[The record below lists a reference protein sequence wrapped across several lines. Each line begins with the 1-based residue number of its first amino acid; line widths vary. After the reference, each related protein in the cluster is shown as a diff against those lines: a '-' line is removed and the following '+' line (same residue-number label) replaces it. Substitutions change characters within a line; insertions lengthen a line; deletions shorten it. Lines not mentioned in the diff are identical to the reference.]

1 MTLQLQAER
10 PATTFDV
17 FISYRRVETSYAA
30 GWLHEY
36 FASRLG
42 QERVFLDIDAIRP
55 GLDFMSV
62 IESAVATAKV
72 MLVLIGPRWASQA
85 DGTSRLADP
94 SDPVRVE
101 VELALAR
108 DLLVIPLL
116 LDDAPMPTHDRL
128 PSSMARLAELNAVR
142 ISRDLFRQQLDN
154 LLEVIADVLPEA
166 TDLSPPVDPPPY
178 PARVA
183 ATANRDPDG
192 EHRPRLLSK
201 LSLIYGDILRQ
212 ALHDDQVVE
221 MPLRL
226 RERPE
231 KVRRL
236 ADVLLPHGRRTDRLV
251 AEGATLLDVLDKHA
265 GMDGDGLLIVGEPG
279 AGKSVALVALAAEL
293 LVRAQR
299 DPQHPVPVY
308 LPLKHWGR
316 RRLPFSTWL
325 VQELVDLYEM
335 PGPLAQR
342 WTSGGQL
349 FFLLDGLDE
358 LPRREDR
365 IACVAGISSFQRFG
379 RQHRLPL
386 IVAARPYEYDTLPEP
401 LELENAI
408 EILPLQ
414 PDAVERRLADAGS
427 PMRGVL
433 EVIRGDATARSML
446 TSPLLLSLITRTYA
460 GGVGSGATRAVGGDR
475 LSGLFVSYVEERF
488 ALERSTRD
496 NRKTSYRPTATRR
509 WLSSLAAAM
518 IEKQQSIFVLGQ
530 LSADWL
536 PGRGDRWFVKLLPG
550 LLFGM
555 TFLVPVGLA
564 GSTYAALVS
573 WLVVTLGAGL
583 TVGRASIF
591 TTATAVRWAWSW
603 RAALASVAS
612 SAAAALAVSLAFSAL
627 DINAIALGRD
637 GPSGPTGSDV
647 ARILERFVAVG
658 IALMVL
664 AGIELIPDPGGKQ
677 LPRRRAALQWAI
689 CVGLVLALATGIA
702 RTITSGPAEGGR
714 IAGEWAILGG
724 LGAWLTANS
733 GPAERV
739 SWSWRRA
746 TKSTRSACTLATVFG
761 IGVFAS
767 FGLFA
772 GPKNG
777 FYAGATVA
785 TCAAVSTSLVAGLDR
800 ASIPVYVTPNEA
812 TRRSFLS
819 GLLIGAIAFL
829 LFAVAIASLML
840 LLTAGRPDLGLALA
854 ASIAFGFPI
863 AMVIALTF
871 GIGSAAQHWV
881 MRVVLWRSAIA
892 PLRYGR
898 WLNYV
903 VSLKLLYRTGGGGYV
918 FVHGLMQEYFAQRE
932 DDFGHS
938 DRRSRRGWSPRRA
951 PGG

>member
-10 PATTFDV
+10 PTTTFDV

-42 QERVFLDIDAIRP
+42 QGRVFLDIDAIRP
-55 GLDFMSV
+55 GLDFMS
-62 IESAVATAKV
+62 IIQSAVTTAKV
-72 MLVLIGPRWASQA
+72 MLVLIGPRWAIQA
-85 DGTSRLADP
+85 DGRSRLADP

-101 VELALAR
+101 VESALAR

-116 LDDAPMPTHDRL
+116 LDDAQMPTRDRL

-142 ISRDLFRQQLDN
+142 ISRDLFRQQLDS
-154 LLEVIADVLPEA
+154 LLEVIANVLPEA
-166 TDLSPPVDPPPY
+166 TDLSPPGDPPPL

-183 ATANRDPDG
+183 AAATGDLDG
-192 EHRPRLLSK
+192 KQRPRLLSK
-201 LSLIYGDILRQ
+201 LSSIYEDVLRQ

-221 MPLRL
+221 MPLQL

-236 ADVLLPHGRRTDRLV
+236 TDILLPHGRSTDRLV
-251 AEGATLLDVLDKHA
+251 GEGATLLDVLDEHG
-265 GMDGDGLLIVGEPG
+265 GMDGDGLLILGEPG
-279 AGKSVALVALAAEL
+279 AGKSTALVALAAEL

-299 DPQHPVPVY
+299 DPHHPVPVY
-308 LPLKHWGR
+308 LPLKHWGM
-316 RRLPFSTWL
+316 RRLPLSTWL

-335 PGPLAQR
+335 PRALAQR
-342 WTSGGQL
+342 WTSEGQL

-379 RQHRLPL
+379 REHRLPL

-433 EVIRGDATARSML
+433 EVIRGDATTRSML
-446 TSPLLLSLITRTYA
+446 PSPLLLSLITRTYA
-460 GGVGSGATRAVGGDR
+460 GRVGSRAAAQAVDGNH
-475 LSGLFVSYVEERF
+475 LSGLFASYVEERF
-488 ALERSTRD
+488 ALEQSTRD
-496 NRKTSYRPTATRR
+496 NRKNSFRPTATRR
-509 WLSSLAAAM
+509 WLSWLAAAM
-518 IEKQQSIFVLGQ
+518 TEKQQSIFVLGQ

-536 PGRGDRWFVKLLPG
+536 PGKADRWFVKLLPG
-550 LLFGM
+550 LVFGM
-555 TFLVPVGLA
+555 TFLIPVGLI
-564 GSTYAALVS
+564 GSKDVAIRS
-573 WLVVTLGAGL
+573 CLVVTLGAGL
-583 TVGRASIF
+583 AVGRASIF
-591 TTATAVRWAWSW
+591 ATPTPVRWTWSW
-603 RAALASVAS
+603 SAALASVAA
-612 SAAAALAVSLAFSAL
+612 SAAVALALSLALNVL
-627 DINAIALGRD
+627 DT
-637 GPSGPTGSDV
+637 TGSGV
-647 ARILERFVAVG
+647 ARILERFVGVG

-664 AGIELIPDPGGKQ
+664 AGVELSPDPGGKQ
-677 LPRRRAALQWAI
+677 LPGRRPALQWAI

-714 IAGEWAILGG
+714 VAVSWAILGG
-724 LGAWLTANS
+724 AGAWLTANS

-746 TKSTRSACTLATVFG
+746 TKSMWSACTLATVCG
-761 IGVFAS
+761 IAVFAG

-777 FYAGATVA
+777 LYAGATVA
-785 TCAAVSTSLVAGLDR
+785 TCAMVSTLLVAGFDR
-800 ASIPVYVTPNEA
+800 ASIQVYVTPNEA

-819 GLLIGAIAFL
+819 GLLIGTIAFL
-829 LFAVAIASLML
+829 LFAIAVAGLML
-840 LLTAGRPDLGLALA
+840 LLTVGRPDLRLALA

-863 AMVIALTF
+863 AVVIALTF
-871 GIGSAAQHWV
+871 GIGSVAQHWLT
-881 MRVVLWRSAIA
+881 RVFLWRSAVA

-918 FVHGLMQEYFAQRE
+918 FVHGLMQEYFTQRE
-932 DDFGHS
+932 DHFGGN
-938 DRRSRRGWSPRRA
+938 REEGN
-951 PGG
+951 